1 MKKIFTTL
9 LFIGAASSFI
19 LAQCVETPSNRILL
33 VGDSWAAFQN
43 GYGTINEGL
52 KNVGHSDKRFVSSV
66 VVSENGADTWDFV
79 DGPKQDAIQ
88 DLIDA
93 NPDVE
98 IVHLSIGGNDV
109 LGDWNLNFTDEE
121 TDSLTQTVETR
132 LRTIMDFLQATR
144 SGMRVFWPGYTYPN
158 FGEIIEEFAPVQ
170 NLHPFF
176 STWDDM
182 GQPEFILINTI
193 LNNMSDSVLATANED
208 PLLDFVPAQ
217 AIIQHTFGQTSPLG
231 VAPGGT
237 YPQFEAPMPYGYPE
251 YPSPQTGMGLYAGA
265 VKDCFHL
272 SPDGYLAMFSY
283 QAQKFYQ
290 KLLMDDLYLLSDG
303 SNSDGSVSSNG
314 DVSQEVKI
322 GEEAGNEL
330 AAVLTFDTP
339 QMADTTLLNAS
350 IFLRIE
356 DMTGTNAIAGNDF
369 SVKMKNGNFGTSVD
383 VEAVDFMDTPDT
395 EGEPCRHGGNAEIG
409 NWIRLDLT
417 AEMIAGMSNL
427 NKTQFII
434 SIPGFTGGT
443 VTFNNATDPETAPV
457 LNLKYGSPDGIFN
470 IANRKELPVYPV
482 PTTGPLT
489 IDVDNYKLEQIE
501 VINVMGAVVMTPA
514 AFDNTIDI
522 SSLPN
527 GSYILRVTT
536 NEGVSTK
543 RIIKR

>member
-1 MKKIFTTL
+1 
-9 LFIGAASSFI
+9 
-19 LAQCVETPSNRILL
+19 
-33 VGDSWAAFQN
+33 
-43 GYGTINEGL
+43 
-52 KNVGHSDKRFVSSV
+52 
-66 VVSENGADTWDFV
+66 
-79 DGPKQDAIQ
+79 
-88 DLIDA
+88 
-93 NPDVE
+93 
-98 IVHLSIGGNDV
+98 
-109 LGDWNLNFTDEE
+109 
-121 TDSLTQTVETR
+121 
-132 LRTIMDFLQATR
+132 
-144 SGMRVFWPGYTYPN
+144 
-158 FGEIIEEFAPVQ
+158 
-170 NLHPFF
+170 
-176 STWDDM
+176 
-182 GQPEFILINTI
+182 
-193 LNNMSDSVLATANED
+193 
-208 PLLDFVPAQ
+208 
-217 AIIQHTFGQTSPLG
+217 
-231 VAPGGT
+231 
-237 YPQFEAPMPYGYPE
+237 
-251 YPSPQTGMGLYAGA
+251 
-265 VKDCFHL
+265 
-272 SPDGYLAMFSY
+272 
-283 QAQKFYQ
+283 
-290 KLLMDDLYLLSDG
+290 MDDLYLLSDG

-501 VINVMGAVVMTPA
+501 VINVMGAIVMTPA